1 MSRTSASGQLN
12 SNKKMLGSTAEGL
25 NPIWLAGPLTRITE
39 SRGLSEYLSS
49 ALTQAYI
56 SVEIIYMFM

>member
-1 MSRTSASGQLN
+1 
-12 SNKKMLGSTAEGL
+12 MLGSTAEGL